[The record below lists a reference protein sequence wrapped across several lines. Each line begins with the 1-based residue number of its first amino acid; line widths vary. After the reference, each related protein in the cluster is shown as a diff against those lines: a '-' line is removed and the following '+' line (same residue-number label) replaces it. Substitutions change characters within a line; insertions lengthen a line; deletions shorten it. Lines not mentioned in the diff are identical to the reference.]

1 MDIETETECHSRLR
15 LRVLH
20 ETIEGKEGIEGYP
33 RLRPRLARETV
44 KGKEV
49 NNGMFFKLP

>member
-1 MDIETETECHSRLR
+1 MEIETNTEGHSRLR

-33 RLRPRLARETV
+33 RLRPRLEHETI